1 MHTYIYILVD
11 SVVTPSTL
19 FGCSERLASL
29 VHDVSSRDTSEP
41 VVNNDRG
48 AKRSGGGGFKGRF
61 AKIFFK
67 NKVVS

>member
-1 MHTYIYILVD
+1 MHIYILVG
-11 SVVTPSTL
+11 SVVTTPTL
-19 FGCSERLASL
+19 LGCSERLASL

-48 AKRSGGGGFKGRF
+48 AKRSGGGGFTERWRRV
-61 AKIFFK
+61 FFK